1 MCVCVLVHSR
11 CTMRCVC
18 VCVCERAVLPLPG
31 QERGLLT
38 SSWSGLVA
46 EQDLIQ
52 SFIRLKIADP
62 QMEGK
67 RMLENCRQ
75 GKLSVS

>member
-1 MCVCVLVHSR
+1 M
-11 CTMRCVC
+11 
-18 VCVCERAVLPLPG
+18 LPLPG